1 MFAARPSLPPHGR
14 PQLGRKRSQFRRF
27 EIQRL
32 GRFPDDGTEMAGD
45 LNRYRVGSYG
55 AGALWCIRRQG
66 TLLMLFNDTPIAR
79 RAKNA
84 TAETTWMALD
94 SSWIVKS
101 LGDAEVL
108 VQRAESEGVIVSLQ
122 GGNQ

>member
-1 MFAARPSLPPHGR
+1 
-14 PQLGRKRSQFRRF
+14 
-27 EIQRL
+27 
-32 GRFPDDGTEMAGD
+32 
-45 LNRYRVGSYG
+45 
-55 AGALWCIRRQG
+55 
-66 TLLMLFNDTPIAR
+66 MLFNDTPIAR